1 MRRRASRSVWLGLAL
16 LAGGCAAGVRSG
28 TVHQGHLKYGPFW
41 SYPTIY
47 EGELSLGR
55 PKVSVPAEPDP
66 ERSLDDE

>member
-1 MRRRASRSVWLGLAL
+1 MRPRVSRSIVLGLAL
-16 LAGGCAAGVRSG
+16 LAAGCSEGARSG

-55 PKVSVPAEPDP
+55 PKVNVPAEP
-66 ERSLDDE
+66 EASLEDE